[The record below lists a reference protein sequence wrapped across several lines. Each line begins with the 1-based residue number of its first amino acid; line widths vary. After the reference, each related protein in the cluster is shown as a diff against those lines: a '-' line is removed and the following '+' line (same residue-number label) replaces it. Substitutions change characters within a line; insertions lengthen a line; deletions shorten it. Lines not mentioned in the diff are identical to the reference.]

1 MSATSHIINGGQAA
15 ILQALRD
22 AARLLTLAELQQ
34 ATALKESTFRRCHAD
49 LRERGYITAD
59 RKPGGN
65 HFLFLELSDLG
76 AHALDTHYKRLS
88 GAEAIA
94 CEHVEP
100 QHIATAPKD
109 NLFDRPILTLAG
121 MGGYIRNNGN
131 THIASR
137 GQRC

>member
-1 MSATSHIINGGQAA
+1 MSSTSHIINAGQAA

-22 AARLLTLAELQQ
+22 AARLLTLAELQA
-34 ATALKESTFRRCHAD
+34 ATSLKESTFRRCHAD

-94 CEHVEP
+94 CEHVAP
-100 QHIATAPKD
+100 QHIATSPD
-109 NLFDRPILTLAG
+109 NSVWDRPILTLG
-121 MGGYIRNNGN
+121 MCGYTRNNGN
-131 THIASR
+131 AHIASR